1 MIYPSILHLSF
12 YNTGIYQYV
21 AVIDKINASDIID
34 VDNTTDEV
42 SNNLYIH

>member
-1 MIYPSILHLSF
+1 MIYPSI

>member
-1 MIYPSILHLSF
+1 MIYPSILHLYF

-34 VDNTTDEV
+34 IDNTTDEV
-42 SNNLYIH
+42 SNILYI